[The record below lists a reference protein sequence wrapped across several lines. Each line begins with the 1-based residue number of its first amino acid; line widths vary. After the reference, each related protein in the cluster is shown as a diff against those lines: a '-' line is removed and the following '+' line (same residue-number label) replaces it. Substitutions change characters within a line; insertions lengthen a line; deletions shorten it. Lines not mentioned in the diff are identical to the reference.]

1 MNAQLEADN
10 REAPTSRGDPRLA
23 GGVVGQGVRF
33 VVAGSVVALVY
44 TGTTLILSGVVGVP
58 FQVALLIGYC
68 TALLLHFTLQ
78 RVFVWTHHEEFA
90 LPVHHQ
96 AARYLLVA
104 AAQYGVTA
112 LSTAVLPSLLGLPTE
127 VVYLATFAIIVSGNF
142 LVFRHGIFHPQET
155 SAGGV

>member
-1 MNAQLEADN
+1 MNAQLEAHN
-10 REAPTSRGDPRLA
+10 REAPTSRRRPRLA

-33 VVAGSVVALVY
+33 VLAGGVVALVY
-44 TGTTLILSGVVGVP
+44 IGTTLILSGVVGVP

-104 AAQYGVTA
+104 GAQYGVTA

-127 VVYLATFAIIVSGNF
+127 VVYLATFAIIVSANF
-142 LVFRHGIFHPQET
+142 LVFRHRIFHPREP
-155 SAGGV
+155 SEGGV